1 MLLYPLLTVV
11 NTVWMHLSGMVTV
24 KIRKWTIWM
33 VAIAFEIQKWI
44 DWNYSDFMARRPIR
58 FVLGMLLWIWCPTS
72 HRSFG
77 FRRGNTRQNIFRSIY
92 CVNYHFRT
100 VVFLPMAHAIR
111 TPSHYWKWRNS
122 WSLFCNNSR
131 WDTNTKLHRWWKRGL
146 AKMGVSL
153 RYWKIWLSTRRTK

>member
-1 MLLYPLLTVV
+1 M
-11 NTVWMHLSGMVTV
+11 N
-24 KIRKWTIWM
+24 
-33 VAIAFEIQKWI
+33 
-44 DWNYSDFMARRPIR
+44 
-58 FVLGMLLWIWCPTS
+58 
-72 HRSFG
+72 G
-77 FRRGNTRQNIFRSIY
+77 FRRKILSQFQSDLSSLIIGACRANGCLPPSHYVSRVYSTRLECSQSTGTPRTNRGPFFLCFWTLVWLYFVDLLIY

-153 RYWKIWLSTRRTK
+153 RYSKIWLSTKRTK